1 MACRQTFH
9 LLVSL
14 SLLASTQALIG
25 DGCIAIPSIVKNLH
39 RSDSSTKLHTAT
51 CSPLG
56 ACSRRSPG
64 DRRSRHG
71 SRHMGESGFA
81 ILGTLQPSMRLRP
94 VALKSEP
101 HCCGIE
107 LQLHSGSVS
116 EGMFAKTLN
125 SAVLDLIQIPC
136 GQSAN
141 SPCVRT
147 LWYSCGDKA
156 FGWSQAF
163 ELQKQ
168 DATVPASPGPQIAV
182 VGDMGVPHG
191 LSTIAAIAK
200 RMTSTMP

>member
-1 MACRQTFH
+1 MTQ
-9 LLVSL
+9 LLI
-14 SLLASTQALIG
+14 LLTQLFTINHQV
-25 DGCIAIPSIVKNLH
+25 IFQFLNV
-39 RSDSSTKLHTAT
+39 
-51 CSPLG
+51 
-56 ACSRRSPG
+56 
-64 DRRSRHG
+64 
-71 SRHMGESGFA
+71 
-81 ILGTLQPSMRLRP
+81 
-94 VALKSEP
+94 
-101 HCCGIE
+101 
-107 LQLHSGSVS
+107 
-116 EGMFAKTLN
+116 GMFAKTLN

-168 DATVPASPGPQIAV
+168 DATVLASPGPQIAV

-200 RMTSTMP
+200 RMTSHNAVDAGVQLLLHAGDISYADHYERKTDNNSWVWEDYMESLQLVAARVPYMTSPGNHEVGACACGGSRSYSHLSAG